1 MTREIY
7 TAEVLEDFKKRRMTL
22 TQISCAIYGHPENYR
37 NIRRAY
43 KRHGIMPYTIEPL
56 KPSKEELK
64 RLIIEEG
71 KSPVEVAQLLGYG
84 PLGWSN
90 IYAYCREY
98 NITDFDFS
106 PNAEIKK
113 REIGQTEKSI
123 ILGTL
128 LGDGSLTRYGA
139 LVVSHGEKQLEY
151 IEWKK
156 KMLGWLCDSDLYK
169 RKSKGDGVYSKF
181 PTYSLRTHSHPYF
194 YKLRE
199 QLYAEKIK
207 RVAPIIESEGFD
219 DLALAV
225 WYFDDGSLNKRYGTV
240 TLATN
245 SFLKE
250 DVVLLVEFLR
260 DKFEVD
266 AILEPRRNNTLSI
279 RVNTAKAARFFE
291 VINRVSDILPKSM
304 FYKLPSQ

>member
-1 MTREIY
+1 MTKEIY

-22 TQISCAIYGHPENYR
+22 TEISRAIYGAPDNYR

-43 KRHGIMPYTIEPL
+43 KRHGITPYKVETL
-56 KPSKEELK
+56 KPSKEELE

-71 KSPVEVAQLLGYG
+71 MSPTEVAQLLGYG

-113 REIGQTEKSI
+113 RELAQTETSI

-139 LVVSHGEKQLEY
+139 LVISHGEKQLEY
-151 IEWKK
+151 LEWKK
-156 KMLGWLCDSDLYK
+156 EMLGWLCDSELYK
-169 RKSKGDGVYSKF
+169 RASKGDGVYSKL
-181 PTYSLRTHSHPYF
+181 PTYSLRTHSHPYLHE
-194 YKLRE
+194 LRE

-207 RVAPIIESEGFD
+207 RVAPIIESERFD
-219 DLALAV
+219 ELALAV

-245 SFLKE
+245 GFLEE
-250 DVVLLVEFLR
+250 DVVLLARCLGN
-260 DKFEVD
+260 KFGIETK
-266 AILEPRRNNTLSI
+266 LEPRRNNTLAI
-279 RVNTAKAARFFE
+279 RVNATKTTRFFE
-291 VINRVSDILPKSM
+291 VINRVSDILPRSM